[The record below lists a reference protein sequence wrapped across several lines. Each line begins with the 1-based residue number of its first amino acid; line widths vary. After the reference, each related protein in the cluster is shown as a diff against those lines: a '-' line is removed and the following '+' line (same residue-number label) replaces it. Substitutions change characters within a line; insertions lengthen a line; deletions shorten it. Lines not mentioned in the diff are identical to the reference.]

1 MKTYYI
7 LLLFFLFL
15 IKEIQ
20 SKEDSQEIINKEE
33 EEQNK
38 ELEELNK
45 EEEELNKEEE
55 EELNEGEKG
64 GVMTDEE
71 FEEKLQKILEE
82 KHLTKKK
89 KITKDIL
96 QQIFEAIYS
105 KDFELP
111 EIPEDSKDEDNANTD
126 SKEETKRFLNEMF
139 YKLARGLDYDDEI
152 LVKDIK
158 NWISPSNVK
167 TVVNEMIENLIGMIG
182 NMEGMKNSD
191 L

>member
-7 LLLFFLFL
+7 LLLIFLFL
-15 IKEIQ
+15 IKEIK
-20 SKEDSQEIINKEE
+20 SNEDSQEIINKEE

-38 ELEELNK
+38 ESEELKK

-64 GVMTDEE
+64 GIMTDEE

-96 QQIFEAIYS
+96 QQIFDAIYS

-111 EIPEDSKDEDNANTD
+111 EVPEDIKDENGAHTD
-126 SKEETKRFLNEMF
+126 PEEETKRFLTEIF
-139 YKLARGLDYDDEI
+139 DKVARGLDYDDEI

-158 NWISPSNVK
+158 KWISPSNVK
-167 TVVNEMIENLIGMIG
+167 TVVNEIIENLIGVLG
-182 NMEGMKNSD
+182 DMERMKNSD